1 MDEDQLAWWKETNA
15 DIMARKMLARQGRGA
30 SGGGASTPRGSG
42 SNTVPPYPPPSYGS
56 YPPPPYPYAP
66 YGPYPPPPPEAT
78 APSSESNATETIV
91 SPRAKRLDWTPA
103 EEEKLVHAWIF
114 NSKDS
119 VAGNCKTDTSFWGQI
134 AETFNSTSEPTRRR
148 TSKQLK
154 DHWNSY
160 NKEVSLFNGYYIQE
174 ESLRQSGAD
183 DGMVMRAAMERYV
196 NDKRVT
202 QPFRRHHWWEAVRN
216 EAKWKGQHGP
226 GSGTD
231 STSKRIRLGVSGEYS
246 SGDATTEEERPP
258 GRDRAKAA
266 ARKGR
271 RKGKETSSSSEVGS
285 KSFAMRNMMKG
296 LVKAKLF
303 KQWNKMKD
311 RSTDDM
317 NEAEKRKHA
326 KAIKMCGGWIDV

>member
-1 MDEDQLAWWKETNA
+1 MSGWTPPDLSTFMDLLGPD
-15 DIMARKMLARQGRGA
+15 
-30 SGGGASTPRGSG
+30 GSP
-42 SNTVPPYPPPSYGS
+42 VPVDD
-56 YPPPPYPYAP
+56 
-66 YGPYPPPPPEAT
+66 
-78 APSSESNATETIV
+78 V
-91 SPRAKRLDWTPA
+91 SPTHRRTN
-103 EEEKLVHAWIF
+103 VHAWIF

-119 VAGNCKTDTSFWGQI
+119 VAGNCKTGTSFWGQI
-134 AETFNSTSEPTRRR
+134 AETFNSTSEPAHRQ

-154 DHWNSY
+154 DHWNAY
-160 NKEVSLFNGYYIQE
+160 KKEVSLFNGYYIQE
-174 ESLRQSGAD
+174 SGLRQSGAED
-183 DGMVMRAAMERYV
+183 DMVMKAAMERYV

-202 QPFRRHHWWEAVRN
+202 QPFRRHHWWEAICN

-231 STSKRIRLGVSGEYS
+231 STSKRSRLGVSGEYS
-246 SGDATTEEERPP
+246 SGDVTTEEERPP
-258 GRDRAKAA
+258 ARDRAKAA

-296 LVKAKLF
+296 LVKGKLF

-326 KAIKMCGGWIDV
+326 KAIKMCEKELGLEYYSLDITYFKSSLDSPP

>member
-1 MDEDQLAWWKETNA
+1 
-15 DIMARKMLARQGRGA
+15 
-30 SGGGASTPRGSG
+30 
-42 SNTVPPYPPPSYGS
+42 
-56 YPPPPYPYAP
+56 
-66 YGPYPPPPPEAT
+66 
-78 APSSESNATETIV
+78 
-91 SPRAKRLDWTPA
+91 
-103 EEEKLVHAWIF
+103 
-114 NSKDS
+114 
-119 VAGNCKTDTSFWGQI
+119 
-134 AETFNSTSEPTRRR
+134 
-148 TSKQLK
+148 
-154 DHWNSY
+154 
-160 NKEVSLFNGYYIQE
+160 VSLFNAFHIQE
-174 ESLRQSGAD
+174 SALLQSGAD
-183 DGMVMRAAMERYV
+183 DDMVMKAAMERYA

-231 STSKRIRLGVSGEYS
+231 STSKRSRLGVSGEYS

-266 ARKGR
+266 VRSAR
-271 RKGKETSSSSEVGS
+271 RKGKATSSSSEVGS

-326 KAIKMCGGWIDV
+326 KAIKMCEKELGLEDDEDEEEQ